1 MPKSAP
7 GRNKSRP
14 PPPKP
19 APPPSRRGPILLF
32 WLVVLAAVGGV
43 LLAFKP
49 APPGLDVLAEPKSS
63 IHEPTQTR
71 QPRTTGRDAPL
82 VALDIGHSPSHPG
95 ATSARGVPEFEF
107 NRDLAAVIDGAL
119 RDGGWRTRLINADGT
134 IGKLAERARQSEG
147 ADVFLSIHHDSV
159 QPKYLSTWQV
169 AGKARRYSDRFHGFS
184 LFVSR
189 KNRFPTESL
198 RCASAI
204 GESLRRAGFDPALYH
219 AEPIPGENRPFADK
233 ANGVHYFDDLV
244 VLKQARSPAVL
255 LEAGVILNRDEEENL
270 VQAVTRKDIA
280 NAVREGL
287 AGCMGGIKKA
297 D

>member
-14 PPPKP
+14 PPKP
-19 APPPSRRGPILLF
+19 APPLLRRGPILLF
-32 WLVVLAAVGGV
+32 WLVVLAGLGGV
-43 LLAFKP
+43 LVVFKP
-49 APPGLDVLAEPKSS
+49 APPGLSVLAGPKSPAY
-63 IHEPTQTR
+63 EPTQTR
-71 QPRTTGRDAPL
+71 QPRTDGRNVPL
-82 VALDIGHSPSHPG
+82 VALDIGHSPSRPG

-107 NRDLAAVIDGAL
+107 NRGLATMLDEVLRNGAV
-119 RDGGWRTRLINADGT
+119 RTRLINADGN

-169 AGKARRYSDRFHGFS
+169 AGKSRRYSDRFHGFS

-189 KNRFPTESL
+189 KNRFPAESL

-204 GESLRRAGFDPALYH
+204 GDSLRRAGFDPALYH

-244 VLKQARSPAVL
+244 VLKQARCPAVL

-270 VQAVTRKDIA
+270 VQAVNRKRIA
-280 NAVREGL
+280 EAVREGL
-287 AGCMGGIKKA
+287 AGCMGGINKA